1 MRKQH
6 FTLLVIALGM
16 SFSLGQKIKFD
27 SNKNQD
33 QFISEIMSQMTL
45 EEKLGQL
52 NFPTSND
59 FITGSAQST
68 DVGKKIE
75 NSLVGG
81 LFNIKGVDKIKE
93 MQRIAIE
100 KSRLGIPLLFGMDII
115 HGYETVFPIPL
126 ALSATF
132 DINAIEKSARI
143 SAQEGTADGIQ
154 WTFSPMVDISRDPR
168 WGRIAESAG
177 EDPYLASRSGE
188 AMIKGYQGSDLSLK
202 NTMMATVKH
211 FALYGASE
219 AGRDYNHVDMSRW
232 SMYNTYFPPYKAAVD
247 AGVGSVM
254 TSFNVVDGVPASGN
268 KWLMTEVLRNQWG
281 FKGLVVTDYTAINE
295 MINHGIGDLQTVSAM
310 SLNAGSDM
318 DMVGEGFLTTTKK
331 SLDEGKV
338 KIETID
344 QAVKRVLEAKYKLGL
359 FEDPYRYIDSKRAKT
374 EIFTKENRTEAR
386 KIAAGSMVLLKND
399 KHVLPLK
406 KDTKIA
412 LVGPMADA
420 SNNMPGTWAI
430 VARYND
436 AISLKKALSNKHITY
451 AQGANLVEN
460 KLDFDNATIFGKK
473 PNWDD
478 RNIDVLIKEAVEA
491 AKKSDVIVAAVGESS
506 EMSGESSSKTN
517 LDISSTQKRLLQAMY
532 DTGKPVVVILF
543 TGRAMTIVEENEK
556 ATAILNT
563 WFAGTEAGDAIADIL
578 FGDVNPSGKLPVT
591 FPRSVGQIPIY
602 YAHYNTG
609 RPISKDA
616 NDNCKF
622 EKYRSNYLDQ
632 CNTPLYPFGFGLSY
646 TTFTISDIRLNKV
659 SISQNESLTA
669 TVQLKNT
676 GNFDGAE
683 IVQLYIKD
691 IFGSTV
697 RPVRELK
704 GFQKIFLKKG
714 ESKRISF
721 TIKPED
727 LKFYNSEL
735 KFVSEPGDFEVYV
748 GNSSN
753 ANLSAKFTLN

>member
-1 MRKQH
+1 MRKN
-6 FTLLVIALGM
+6 FILLVTALGM
-16 SFSLGQKIKFD
+16 SFSFGQKIKFD
-27 SNKNQD
+27 SKKTQD
-33 QFISEIMSQMTL
+33 QFISDIMSQMTL

-75 NSLVGG
+75 SSLVGG

-188 AMIKGYQGSDLSLK
+188 AMIKGYQGNDLSLK

-232 SMYNTYFPPYKAAVD
+232 AMYNTYFPPYKAAVD

-295 MINHGIGDLQTVSAM
+295 MINHGIGDLKTVSAM

-344 QAVKRVLEAKYKLGL
+344 QAVKRILEVKYKLGL
-359 FEDPYRYIDSKRAKT
+359 FEDPYRYTDPKRAKT
-374 EIFTKENRTEAR
+374 EIFTKENRSEAR

-399 KHVLPLK
+399 KQVLPLK
-406 KDTKIA
+406 KDAKIA

-420 SNNMPGTWAI
+420 SDNMPGTWAI
-430 VARYND
+430 AARYND
-436 AISLKKALSNKHITY
+436 AISLKKALSNKNITY

-460 KLDFDNATIFGKK
+460 KVDFDNATIFGKK
-473 PNWDD
+473 PKWDE
-478 RNIDVLIKEAVEA
+478 RNADILIKEAVEA

-517 LDISSTQKRLLQAMY
+517 LDISSTQKKLLQALY
-532 DTGKPVVVILF
+532 DTGKPVVVVLF
-543 TGRAMTIVEENEK
+543 TGRAMTIGEENEK

-563 WFAGTEAGDAIADIL
+563 WFGGTEAGDAIADVL
-578 FGDVNPSGKLPVT
+578 FGEVNPSGKLPVT

-632 CNTPLYPFGFGLSY
+632 CNTPLYPFGYGLSY
-646 TTFTISDIRLNKV
+646 TTFTISDLKLNKV
-659 SISQNESLTA
+659 SINQNESLTA
-669 TVQLKNT
+669 TVQLKNN
-676 GNFDGAE
+676 GNYDGAE
-683 IVQLYIKD
+683 VVQLYIKD
-691 IFGSTV
+691 VFGSTV
-697 RPVRELK
+697 RLVRELK

-714 ESKRISF
+714 ESKQVTF
-721 TIKPED
+721 TIKPDD

-753 ANLSAKFTLN
+753 ADLTSKFTLN

>member
-1 MRKQH
+1 MRKK
-6 FTLLVIALGM
+6 FVLLATALGM
-16 SFSLGQKIKFD
+16 SFSFGQKIKFD
-27 SNKNQD
+27 SKKTQN

-59 FITGSAQST
+59 FVTGSAQST

-75 NSLVGG
+75 TSLVGG

-188 AMIKGYQGSDLSLK
+188 AMIKGYQGKNLSLK

-232 SMYNTYFPPYKAAVD
+232 TMYNTYFPPYKAAVD

-295 MINHGIGDLQTVSAM
+295 MINHGIGNLQTVSAM

-338 KIETID
+338 KIEAID

-359 FEDPYRYIDSKRAKT
+359 FEDPFRYTDSKRAKT
-374 EIFTKENRTEAR
+374 EIFTKENRAEAR
-386 KIAAGSMVLLKND
+386 NIAAGAMVLLKND
-399 KHVLPLK
+399 RQVLPLK

-420 SNNMPGTWAI
+420 TDNMPGTWAI
-430 VARYND
+430 AARYND
-436 AISLKKALSNKHITY
+436 AISLKKALSSKNIAY
-451 AQGANLVEN
+451 AHGANLVEN
-460 KLDFDNATIFGKK
+460 KVDFDNATIFGKK
-473 PNWDD
+473 PKWDE
-478 RNIDVLIKEAVEA
+478 RNADVLIKEAIETV
-491 AKKSDVIVAAVGESS
+491 KNSDVIVAAVGESS

-517 LDISSTQKRLLQAMY
+517 LDISTTQKKLLQALY
-532 DTGKPVVVILF
+532 DTGKPVVVVLF
-543 TGRAMTIVEENEK
+543 TGRAMTIGEENEK

-563 WFAGTEAGDAIADIL
+563 WFGGTEAGDAIADVL
-578 FGDVNPSGKLPVT
+578 YGNVNPSGKLPVT

-632 CNTPLYPFGFGLSY
+632 CNTPLYPFGYGLSY
-646 TTFTISDIRLNKV
+646 TTFSISDLKLNKTSV
-659 SISQNESLTA
+659 KQNESITA
-669 TVQLKNT
+669 TVNLKNT
-676 GNFDGAE
+676 GNYDGAE
-683 IVQLYIKD
+683 VVQLYIKD
-691 IFGSTV
+691 VFGSTV

-714 ESKRISF
+714 ESKQVIF
-721 TIKPED
+721 TIEPED
-727 LKFYNSEL
+727 LKFYNADL

-753 ANLSAKFTLN
+753 ADLTAKFTLN

>member
-1 MRKQH
+1 MRKN
-6 FTLLVIALGM
+6 FILLVTALGM
-16 SFSLGQKIKFD
+16 SFSFGQKIKFD
-27 SNKNQD
+27 SKKTQD
-33 QFISEIMSQMTL
+33 QFISDIMSQMTL

-75 NSLVGG
+75 SSLVGG

-188 AMIKGYQGSDLSLK
+188 AMIKGYQGNDLSLK

-232 SMYNTYFPPYKAAVD
+232 AMYNTYFPPYKAAVD

-295 MINHGIGDLQTVSAM
+295 MINHGIGDLKTVSAM

-344 QAVKRVLEAKYKLGL
+344 QAVKRILEVKYKLGL
-359 FEDPYRYIDSKRAKT
+359 FEDPYRYTDPKRAKT
-374 EIFTKENRTEAR
+374 EIFTKENRSEAR

-399 KHVLPLK
+399 KQVLPLK
-406 KDTKIA
+406 KDAKIA

-420 SNNMPGTWAI
+420 SDNMPGTWAI
-430 VARYND
+430 AARYND
-436 AISLKKALSNKHITY
+436 AISLKKALSNKNITY

-460 KLDFDNATIFGKK
+460 KVDFDNATIFGKK
-473 PNWDD
+473 PKWDE
-478 RNIDVLIKEAVEA
+478 RNADILIKEAVEA

-517 LDISSTQKRLLQAMY
+517 LDISSTQKKLLQALY
-532 DTGKPVVVILF
+532 DTGKPVVVVLF
-543 TGRAMTIVEENEK
+543 TGRAMTIGEENEK

-563 WFAGTEAGDAIADIL
+563 WFGGTEAGDAIADVL
-578 FGDVNPSGKLPVT
+578 FGEVNPSGKLPVT

-632 CNTPLYPFGFGLSY
+632 CNTPLYPFGYGLSY
-646 TTFTISDIRLNKV
+646 TTFTISDLKLNKV
-659 SISQNESLTA
+659 SINQNESLTA
-669 TVQLKNT
+669 TVQLKNN
-676 GNFDGAE
+676 GNYDGAE
-683 IVQLYIKD
+683 VVQLYIKD
-691 IFGSTV
+691 VFGSTV

-714 ESKRISF
+714 ESKQVTF
-721 TIKPED
+721 TIKPDD

-753 ANLSAKFTLN
+753 ADLTSKFTLN

>member
-1 MRKQH
+1 
-6 FTLLVIALGM
+6 M
-16 SFSLGQKIKFD
+16 SFSFGQKIKFD
-27 SNKNQD
+27 SKKTQD

-75 NSLVGG
+75 SSLVGG

-115 HGYETVFPIPL
+115 HGYETVFPIPI

-132 DINAIEKSARI
+132 DMNAIEKSARI

-188 AMIKGYQGSDLSLK
+188 AMIKGYQENDLSLK

-232 SMYNTYFPPYKAAVD
+232 AMYNTYFPPYKAAVD

-338 KIETID
+338 KIGTID

-359 FEDPYRYIDSKRAKT
+359 FEDPYRYTDPKRAKT
-374 EIFTKENRTEAR
+374 EIFTKENRSEAR
-386 KIAAGSMVLLKND
+386 KVAAGSMVLLKND
-399 KHVLPLK
+399 KQVLPLK

-420 SNNMPGTWAI
+420 SDNMPGTWAI
-430 VARYND
+430 AARYND
-436 AISLKKALSNKHITY
+436 AISLKKALSNKNIIY

-460 KLDFDNATIFGKK
+460 KVDFDNATIFGKK
-473 PNWDD
+473 PKWDE
-478 RNIDVLIKEAVEA
+478 RNADVLIKEAVEA

-517 LDISSTQKRLLQAMY
+517 LDISSTQKKLLQALY
-532 DTGKPVVVILF
+532 DTGKPVVVVLF
-543 TGRAMTIVEENEK
+543 TGRAMTIGEENEK

-563 WFAGTEAGDAIADIL
+563 WFGGTEAGDAIADVL
-578 FGDVNPSGKLPVT
+578 FGDVNPSGKLPIT

-632 CNTPLYPFGFGLSY
+632 CNTPLYPFGYGLSY
-646 TTFTISDIRLNKV
+646 TTFTISDLKLNKV
-659 SISQNESLTA
+659 SINQNESLTA
-669 TVQLKNT
+669 TVQLKNN
-676 GNFDGAE
+676 GDYDGAE
-683 IVQLYIKD
+683 VVQLYIKD
-691 IFGSTV
+691 VFGSTV

-714 ESKRISF
+714 ESKQVTF
-721 TIKPED
+721 TIKPDD

-753 ANLSAKFTLN
+753 ADLTSKFTLN

>member
-1 MRKQH
+1 
-6 FTLLVIALGM
+6 M
-16 SFSLGQKIKFD
+16 SFSFGQKIKFD
-27 SNKNQD
+27 SKKTQD

-75 NSLVGG
+75 SSLVGG

-132 DINAIEKSARI
+132 DMNAIEKSARI
-143 SAQEGTADGIQ
+143 SAKEGTADGIQ
-154 WTFSPMVDISRDPR
+154 WTFSPMVDVSRDPR

-188 AMIKGYQGSDLSLK
+188 AMIKGYQGNDLSLK

-232 SMYNTYFPPYKAAVD
+232 AMYNTYFPPYKAAVD

-254 TSFNVVDGVPASGN
+254 TSFNVVDGIPASGN

-338 KIETID
+338 KIGTID

-359 FEDPYRYIDSKRAKT
+359 FEDPYRYTDPKRAKT
-374 EIFTKENRTEAR
+374 EIFTKENRSEAR
-386 KIAAGSMVLLKND
+386 KVAAGSMVLLKND
-399 KHVLPLK
+399 KQVLPLK

-420 SNNMPGTWAI
+420 SDNMPGTWAI
-430 VARYND
+430 AARYND
-436 AISLKKALSNKHITY
+436 AISLKKALSNKNIIY

-460 KLDFDNATIFGKK
+460 KVDFDNATIFGKK
-473 PNWDD
+473 PKWDE
-478 RNIDVLIKEAVEA
+478 RNADVLIKEAVEA

-517 LDISSTQKRLLQAMY
+517 LDISSTQKKLLQALY
-532 DTGKPVVVILF
+532 DTGKPVVVVLF
-543 TGRAMTIVEENEK
+543 TGRAMTIGEENEK

-563 WFAGTEAGDAIADIL
+563 WFGGTEAGDAIADVL
-578 FGDVNPSGKLPVT
+578 FGDVNPSGKLPIT

-632 CNTPLYPFGFGLSY
+632 CNTPLYPFGYGLSY
-646 TTFTISDIRLNKV
+646 TTFTISDLKLNKV
-659 SISQNESLTA
+659 SINQNESLTA
-669 TVQLKNT
+669 TVQLKNN
-676 GNFDGAE
+676 GDYDGAE
-683 IVQLYIKD
+683 VVQLYIKD
-691 IFGSTV
+691 VFGSTV

-714 ESKRISF
+714 ESKQVTF
-721 TIKPED
+721 TIKPDD

-753 ANLSAKFTLN
+753 ADLTSKFTLN

>member
-1 MRKQH
+1 MRKN
-6 FTLLVIALGM
+6 FILLVTALGM
-16 SFSLGQKIKFD
+16 SFSFGQKIKFD
-27 SNKNQD
+27 SKKTQD

-75 NSLVGG
+75 SSLVGG

-132 DINAIEKSARI
+132 DMNAIEKSARI
-143 SAQEGTADGIQ
+143 SAKEGTADGIQ
-154 WTFSPMVDISRDPR
+154 WTFSPMVDVSRDPR

-188 AMIKGYQGSDLSLK
+188 AMIKGYQGNDLSLK

-232 SMYNTYFPPYKAAVD
+232 AMYNTYFPPYKAAVD

-254 TSFNVVDGVPASGN
+254 TSFNVVDGIPASGN

-338 KIETID
+338 KIGTID

-359 FEDPYRYIDSKRAKT
+359 FEDPYRYTDPKRAKT
-374 EIFTKENRTEAR
+374 EIFTKENRSEAR
-386 KIAAGSMVLLKND
+386 KVAAGSMVLLKND
-399 KHVLPLK
+399 KQVLPLK

-420 SNNMPGTWAI
+420 SDNMPGTWAI
-430 VARYND
+430 AARYND
-436 AISLKKALSNKHITY
+436 AISLKKALSNKNIIY

-460 KLDFDNATIFGKK
+460 KVDFDNATIFGKK
-473 PNWDD
+473 PKWDE
-478 RNIDVLIKEAVEA
+478 RNADVLIKEAVEA

-517 LDISSTQKRLLQAMY
+517 LDISSTQKKLLQALY
-532 DTGKPVVVILF
+532 DTGKPVVVVLF
-543 TGRAMTIVEENEK
+543 TGRAMTIGEENEK

-563 WFAGTEAGDAIADIL
+563 WFGGTEAGDAIADVL
-578 FGDVNPSGKLPVT
+578 FGDVNPSGKLPIT

-622 EKYRSNYLDQ
+622 EKSRSNYLDQ
-632 CNTPLYPFGFGLSY
+632 CNTPLYPFGYGLSY
-646 TTFTISDIRLNKV
+646 TTFTISDLKLNKV
-659 SISQNESLTA
+659 SINQNESLTA
-669 TVQLKNT
+669 TVQLKNN
-676 GNFDGAE
+676 GDYDGAE
-683 IVQLYIKD
+683 VVQLYIKD
-691 IFGSTV
+691 VFGSTV

-714 ESKRISF
+714 ESKQVTF
-721 TIKPED
+721 TIKPDD

-753 ANLSAKFTLN
+753 ADLTSKFTLN

>member
-1 MRKQH
+1 MRKN
-6 FTLLVIALGM
+6 FILLVTALGM
-16 SFSLGQKIKFD
+16 SFSFGQKIKFD
-27 SNKNQD
+27 SKKTQD

-75 NSLVGG
+75 SSLVGG

-115 HGYETVFPIPL
+115 HGYETVFPIPI

-132 DINAIEKSARI
+132 DMNAIEKSARI

-154 WTFSPMVDISRDPR
+154 WTFSPMVDVSRDPR

-188 AMIKGYQGSDLSLK
+188 AMIKGYQGNDLSLK

-232 SMYNTYFPPYKAAVD
+232 AMYNTYFPPYKAAVD

-338 KIETID
+338 KIGTID

-359 FEDPYRYIDSKRAKT
+359 FEDPYRYTDPKRAKT
-374 EIFTKENRTEAR
+374 EIFTKENRSEAR
-386 KIAAGSMVLLKND
+386 KVAAGSMVLLKND
-399 KHVLPLK
+399 KQVLPLK

-420 SNNMPGTWAI
+420 SDNMPGTWAI
-430 VARYND
+430 AARYND
-436 AISLKKALSNKHITY
+436 AISLKKALSNKNIIY

-460 KLDFDNATIFGKK
+460 KVDFDNATIFGKK
-473 PNWDD
+473 PKWDE
-478 RNIDVLIKEAVEA
+478 RNADVLIKEAVEA

-517 LDISSTQKRLLQAMY
+517 LDISSTQKKLLQALY
-532 DTGKPVVVILF
+532 DTGKPVVVVLF
-543 TGRAMTIVEENEK
+543 TGRAMTIGEENEK

-563 WFAGTEAGDAIADIL
+563 WFGGTEAGDAIADVL
-578 FGDVNPSGKLPVT
+578 FGDVNPSGKLPIT

-632 CNTPLYPFGFGLSY
+632 CNTPLYPFGYGLSY
-646 TTFTISDIRLNKV
+646 TTFTISDLKLNKV
-659 SISQNESLTA
+659 SINQNESLTA
-669 TVQLKNT
+669 TVQLKNN
-676 GNFDGAE
+676 GDYDGAE
-683 IVQLYIKD
+683 VVQLYIKD
-691 IFGSTV
+691 VFGSTV

-714 ESKRISF
+714 ESKQVTF
-721 TIKPED
+721 TIKPDD

-753 ANLSAKFTLN
+753 ADLTSKFTLN

>member
-1 MRKQH
+1 MRKN
-6 FTLLVIALGM
+6 FILLVTALGM
-16 SFSLGQKIKFD
+16 SFSFGQKIKFD
-27 SNKNQD
+27 SKKTQD

-75 NSLVGG
+75 SSLVGG

-115 HGYETVFPIPL
+115 HGYETVFPIPI

-132 DINAIEKSARI
+132 DMNAIEKSARI

-188 AMIKGYQGSDLSLK
+188 AMIKGYQENDLSLK

-232 SMYNTYFPPYKAAVD
+232 AMYNTYFPPYKAAVD

-338 KIETID
+338 KIGTID

-359 FEDPYRYIDSKRAKT
+359 FEDPYRYTDPKRAKT
-374 EIFTKENRTEAR
+374 EIFTKENRSEAR
-386 KIAAGSMVLLKND
+386 KVAAGSMVLLKND
-399 KHVLPLK
+399 KQVLPLK

-420 SNNMPGTWAI
+420 SDNMPGTWAI
-430 VARYND
+430 AARYND
-436 AISLKKALSNKHITY
+436 AISLKKALSNKNIIY

-460 KLDFDNATIFGKK
+460 KVDFDNATIFGKK
-473 PNWDD
+473 PKWDE
-478 RNIDVLIKEAVEA
+478 RNADVLIKEAVEA

-517 LDISSTQKRLLQAMY
+517 LDISSTQKKLLQALY
-532 DTGKPVVVILF
+532 DTGKPVVVVLF
-543 TGRAMTIVEENEK
+543 TGRAMTIGEENEK

-563 WFAGTEAGDAIADIL
+563 WFGGTEAGDAIADVL
-578 FGDVNPSGKLPVT
+578 FGDVNPSGKLPIT

-632 CNTPLYPFGFGLSY
+632 CNTPLYPFGYGLSY
-646 TTFTISDIRLNKV
+646 TTFTISDLKLNKV
-659 SISQNESLTA
+659 SINQNESLTA
-669 TVQLKNT
+669 TVQLKNN
-676 GNFDGAE
+676 GDYDGAE
-683 IVQLYIKD
+683 VVQLYIKD
-691 IFGSTV
+691 VFGSTV

-714 ESKRISF
+714 ESKQVTF
-721 TIKPED
+721 TIKPDD

-753 ANLSAKFTLN
+753 ADLTSKFTLN

>member
-1 MRKQH
+1 MRKN
-6 FTLLVIALGM
+6 FILLVTALGM
-16 SFSLGQKIKFD
+16 SFSFGQKIKFD
-27 SNKNQD
+27 SKKTQD
-33 QFISEIMSQMTL
+33 QFISDIMSQMTL

-75 NSLVGG
+75 SSLVGG

-188 AMIKGYQGSDLSLK
+188 AMIKGYQGNDLSLK

-232 SMYNTYFPPYKAAVD
+232 AMYNTYFPPYKAAVD

-295 MINHGIGDLQTVSAM
+295 MINHGIGDLQTVSTM

-338 KIETID
+338 KIETIN
-344 QAVKRVLEAKYKLGL
+344 QAVKRILEAKYKLGL
-359 FEDPYRYIDSKRAKT
+359 FEDPYRYTDPKRAKT
-374 EIFTKENRTEAR
+374 EIFTKENRSEAR
-386 KIAAGSMVLLKND
+386 KVAAGSMVLLKND
-399 KHVLPLK
+399 KQVLPLK
-406 KDTKIA
+406 KDAKIA

-420 SNNMPGTWAI
+420 SDNMPGTWAI
-430 VARYND
+430 AARYND
-436 AISLKKALSNKHITY
+436 AISLKKALSNKNITY

-460 KLDFDNATIFGKK
+460 KVDFDNATIFGKK
-473 PNWDD
+473 PKWDE
-478 RNIDVLIKEAVEA
+478 RNADVLIKEAVEA

-517 LDISSTQKRLLQAMY
+517 LDISSTQKKLLQALY
-532 DTGKPVVVILF
+532 DTGKPVVVVLF
-543 TGRAMTIVEENEK
+543 TGRAMTIGEENDK

-563 WFAGTEAGDAIADIL
+563 WFGGTEAGDAIADVL
-578 FGDVNPSGKLPVT
+578 FGDVNPSGKLPIT

-609 RPISKDA
+609 RPISKEA

-622 EKYRSNYLDQ
+622 EKYRSNYLDN

-646 TTFTISDIRLNKV
+646 TTFIISDLQLSKSFINQK
-659 SISQNESLTA
+659 ESLTA
-669 TVQLKNT
+669 TVQLKNN
-676 GNFDGAE
+676 GNYDGAE
-683 IVQLYIKD
+683 VVQLYIKD
-691 IFGSTV
+691 VFGSTV

-714 ESKRISF
+714 ESKQVTF
-721 TIKPED
+721 TIKPDD

-753 ANLSAKFTLN
+753 ADLTSKFTLN

>member
-1 MRKQH
+1 MRKN
-6 FTLLVIALGM
+6 FILLVTALGM
-16 SFSLGQKIKFD
+16 SFSFGQKIKFD
-27 SNKNQD
+27 SKKTQD

-75 NSLVGG
+75 SSLVGG

-132 DINAIEKSARI
+132 DMNAIEKSARI
-143 SAQEGTADGIQ
+143 SAKEGTADGIQ

-188 AMIKGYQGSDLSLK
+188 AMIKGYQGNDLSLK

-232 SMYNTYFPPYKAAVD
+232 AMYNTYFPPYKAAVD

-254 TSFNVVDGVPASGN
+254 TSFNVVDGIPASGN

-338 KIETID
+338 KIGTID

-359 FEDPYRYIDSKRAKT
+359 FEDPYRYTDPKRAKT
-374 EIFTKENRTEAR
+374 EIFTKENRSEAR
-386 KIAAGSMVLLKND
+386 KVAAGSMVLLKND
-399 KHVLPLK
+399 KQVLPLK

-420 SNNMPGTWAI
+420 SDNMPGTWAI
-430 VARYND
+430 AARYND
-436 AISLKKALSNKHITY
+436 AISLKKALSNKNIIY

-460 KLDFDNATIFGKK
+460 KVDFDNATIFGKK
-473 PNWDD
+473 PKWDE
-478 RNIDVLIKEAVEA
+478 RNADVLIKEAVEA

-517 LDISSTQKRLLQAMY
+517 LDISSTQKKLLQALY
-532 DTGKPVVVILF
+532 DTGKPVVVVLF
-543 TGRAMTIVEENEK
+543 TGRAMTIGEENEK

-563 WFAGTEAGDAIADIL
+563 WFGGTEAGDAIADVL
-578 FGDVNPSGKLPVT
+578 FGDVNPSGKLPIT

-632 CNTPLYPFGFGLSY
+632 CNTPLYPFGYGLSY
-646 TTFTISDIRLNKV
+646 TTFTISDLKLNKV
-659 SISQNESLTA
+659 SINQNESLTA
-669 TVQLKNT
+669 TVQLKNN
-676 GNFDGAE
+676 GDYDGAE
-683 IVQLYIKD
+683 VVQLYIKD
-691 IFGSTV
+691 VFGSTV

-714 ESKRISF
+714 ESKQVTF
-721 TIKPED
+721 TIKPDD

-753 ANLSAKFTLN
+753 ADLTSKFTLN

>member
-1 MRKQH
+1 MRKN
-6 FTLLVIALGM
+6 FILLVTALGM
-16 SFSLGQKIKFD
+16 SFSFGQKIKFD
-27 SNKNQD
+27 SKKTQD

-75 NSLVGG
+75 SSLVGG

-132 DINAIEKSARI
+132 DMNAIEKSARI
-143 SAQEGTADGIQ
+143 SAKEGTADGIQ
-154 WTFSPMVDISRDPR
+154 WTFSPMVDVSRDPR

-188 AMIKGYQGSDLSLK
+188 AMIKGYQENDLSLK

-232 SMYNTYFPPYKAAVD
+232 AMYNTYFPPYKAAVD

-338 KIETID
+338 KIGTID

-359 FEDPYRYIDSKRAKT
+359 FEDPYRYTDPKRAKT
-374 EIFTKENRTEAR
+374 EIFTKENRSEAR
-386 KIAAGSMVLLKND
+386 KVAAGSMVLLKND
-399 KHVLPLK
+399 KQVLPLK

-420 SNNMPGTWAI
+420 SDNMPGTWAI
-430 VARYND
+430 AARYND
-436 AISLKKALSNKHITY
+436 AISLKKALSNKNIIY

-460 KLDFDNATIFGKK
+460 KVDFDNATIFGKK
-473 PNWDD
+473 PKWDE
-478 RNIDVLIKEAVEA
+478 RNADVLIKEAVEA

-517 LDISSTQKRLLQAMY
+517 LDISSTQKKLLQALY
-532 DTGKPVVVILF
+532 DTGKPVVVVLF
-543 TGRAMTIVEENEK
+543 TGRAMTIGEENEK

-563 WFAGTEAGDAIADIL
+563 WFGGTEAGDAIADVL
-578 FGDVNPSGKLPVT
+578 FGDVNPSGKLPIT

-632 CNTPLYPFGFGLSY
+632 CNTPLYPFGYGLSY
-646 TTFTISDIRLNKV
+646 TTFTISDLKLNKV
-659 SISQNESLTA
+659 SINQNESLTA
-669 TVQLKNT
+669 TVQLKNN
-676 GNFDGAE
+676 GDYDGAE
-683 IVQLYIKD
+683 VVQLYIKD
-691 IFGSTV
+691 VFGSTV

-714 ESKRISF
+714 ESKQVTF
-721 TIKPED
+721 TIKPDD

-753 ANLSAKFTLN
+753 ADLTSKFTLN

>member
-1 MRKQH
+1 MRKN
-6 FTLLVIALGM
+6 FILLVTALGM
-16 SFSLGQKIKFD
+16 SFSFGQKIKFD
-27 SNKNQD
+27 SKKTQD

-75 NSLVGG
+75 SSLVGG

-188 AMIKGYQGSDLSLK
+188 AMIKGYQGNDLSLK

-232 SMYNTYFPPYKAAVD
+232 AMYNTYFPPYKAAVD

-338 KIETID
+338 KIGTID

-359 FEDPYRYIDSKRAKT
+359 FEDPYRYTDPKRAKT
-374 EIFTKENRTEAR
+374 EIFTKENRSEAR
-386 KIAAGSMVLLKND
+386 KVAAGSMVLLKND
-399 KHVLPLK
+399 KQVLPLK

-420 SNNMPGTWAI
+420 SDNMPGTWAI
-430 VARYND
+430 AARYND
-436 AISLKKALSNKHITY
+436 AISLKKALSNKNIIY

-460 KLDFDNATIFGKK
+460 KVDFDNATIFGKK
-473 PNWDD
+473 PKWDE
-478 RNIDVLIKEAVEA
+478 RNADVLIKEAVEA
-491 AKKSDVIVAAVGESS
+491 AKKSDVIIAAVGESS

-517 LDISSTQKRLLQAMY
+517 LDISSTQKKLLQALY
-532 DTGKPVVVILF
+532 DTGKPVVVVLF
-543 TGRAMTIVEENEK
+543 TGRAMTIGEENEK

-563 WFAGTEAGDAIADIL
+563 WFGGTEAGDAIADVL
-578 FGDVNPSGKLPVT
+578 FGDVNPSGKLPIT

-632 CNTPLYPFGFGLSY
+632 CNTPLYPFGYGLSY
-646 TTFTISDIRLNKV
+646 TTFTISDLKLNKV
-659 SISQNESLTA
+659 SINQNESLTA

-676 GNFDGAE
+676 GNYDGAE
-683 IVQLYIKD
+683 VVQLYIKD
-691 IFGSTV
+691 VFGSTV

-714 ESKRISF
+714 ESKQVTF
-721 TIKPED
+721 TIKPDD

-753 ANLSAKFTLN
+753 ADLTSKFTLN

>member
-1 MRKQH
+1 MRKN
-6 FTLLVIALGM
+6 FILLVTALGM
-16 SFSLGQKIKFD
+16 SFSFGQKIKFD
-27 SNKNQD
+27 SKKTQD

-75 NSLVGG
+75 SSLVGG

-188 AMIKGYQGSDLSLK
+188 AMIKGYQGNDLSLK

-232 SMYNTYFPPYKAAVD
+232 AMYNTYFPPYKAAVD

-338 KIETID
+338 KIGTID

-359 FEDPYRYIDSKRAKT
+359 FEDPYRYTDPKRAKT

-386 KIAAGSMVLLKND
+386 KVAAGSMVLLKND
-399 KHVLPLK
+399 KQVLPLK

-420 SNNMPGTWAI
+420 SDNMPGTWAI
-430 VARYND
+430 AARYND
-436 AISLKKALSNKHITY
+436 AISLKKALSNKNIIY

-460 KLDFDNATIFGKK
+460 KVDFDNATIFGKK
-473 PNWDD
+473 PKWDE
-478 RNIDVLIKEAVEA
+478 RNADVLIKEAVEA

-517 LDISSTQKRLLQAMY
+517 LDISSTQKKLLQALY
-532 DTGKPVVVILF
+532 DTGKPVVVVLF
-543 TGRAMTIVEENEK
+543 TGRAMTIGEENEK

-563 WFAGTEAGDAIADIL
+563 WFGGTVAGDAIADVL
-578 FGDVNPSGKLPVT
+578 FGDVNPSVKLPIT

-632 CNTPLYPFGFGLSY
+632 CNTPLYPFGYGLSY
-646 TTFTISDIRLNKV
+646 TTFTISDLKLNKV
-659 SISQNESLTA
+659 SINQNESLTA
-669 TVQLKNT
+669 TVQLKNN
-676 GNFDGAE
+676 GDYDGAE
-683 IVQLYIKD
+683 VVQLYIKD
-691 IFGSTV
+691 VFGSTV

-714 ESKRISF
+714 ESKQVTF
-721 TIKPED
+721 TIKPDD

-753 ANLSAKFTLN
+753 ADLTSKFTLN

>member
-1 MRKQH
+1 MRKN
-6 FTLLVIALGM
+6 FILLVTALGM
-16 SFSLGQKIKFD
+16 SFSFGQKIKFD
-27 SNKNQD
+27 SKKTQD

-75 NSLVGG
+75 SSLVGG

-132 DINAIEKSARI
+132 DMNAIEKSARI
-143 SAQEGTADGIQ
+143 SAKEGTADGIQ
-154 WTFSPMVDISRDPR
+154 WTFSPMVDVSRDPR

-188 AMIKGYQGSDLSLK
+188 AMIKGYQGNDLSLK

-232 SMYNTYFPPYKAAVD
+232 AMYNTYFPPYKAAVD

-254 TSFNVVDGVPASGN
+254 TSFNVVDGIPASGN

-338 KIETID
+338 KIGTID

-359 FEDPYRYIDSKRAKT
+359 FEDPYRYTDPKRAKT
-374 EIFTKENRTEAR
+374 EIFTKENRSEAR
-386 KIAAGSMVLLKND
+386 KVAAGSMVLLKND
-399 KHVLPLK
+399 KQVLPLK

-420 SNNMPGTWAI
+420 SDNMPGTWAI
-430 VARYND
+430 AARYND
-436 AISLKKALSNKHITY
+436 AISLKKALSNKNIIY

-460 KLDFDNATIFGKK
+460 KVDFDNATIFGKK
-473 PNWDD
+473 PKWDE
-478 RNIDVLIKEAVEA
+478 RNADVLIKEAVEA
-491 AKKSDVIVAAVGESS
+491 AKKSDAIVAAVGESS

-517 LDISSTQKRLLQAMY
+517 LDISSTQKKLLQALY
-532 DTGKPVVVILF
+532 DTGKPVVVVLF
-543 TGRAMTIVEENEK
+543 TGRAMTIGEENEK

-563 WFAGTEAGDAIADIL
+563 WFGGTEAGDAIADVL
-578 FGDVNPSGKLPVT
+578 FGDVNPSGKLPIT

-632 CNTPLYPFGFGLSY
+632 CNTPLYPFGYGLSY
-646 TTFTISDIRLNKV
+646 TTFTISDLKLNKV
-659 SISQNESLTA
+659 SINQNESLTA
-669 TVQLKNT
+669 TVQLKNN
-676 GNFDGAE
+676 GDYDGAE
-683 IVQLYIKD
+683 VVQLYIKD
-691 IFGSTV
+691 VFGSTV

-714 ESKRISF
+714 ESKQVTF
-721 TIKPED
+721 TIKPDD

-753 ANLSAKFTLN
+753 ADLTSKFTLN

>member
-1 MRKQH
+1 MRKN
-6 FTLLVIALGM
+6 FILLVTALGM
-16 SFSLGQKIKFD
+16 SFSFGQKIKFD
-27 SNKNQD
+27 SKKTQD

-75 NSLVGG
+75 SSLVGG

-132 DINAIEKSARI
+132 DMNAIEKSARI
-143 SAQEGTADGIQ
+143 SAKEGTADGIQ
-154 WTFSPMVDISRDPR
+154 WTFSPMVDVSRDPR

-188 AMIKGYQGSDLSLK
+188 AMIKGYQGNDLSLK

-232 SMYNTYFPPYKAAVD
+232 AMYNTYFPPYKAAVD

-338 KIETID
+338 KIGTID

-359 FEDPYRYIDSKRAKT
+359 FEDPYRYTDPKRAKT
-374 EIFTKENRTEAR
+374 EIFTKENRSEAR
-386 KIAAGSMVLLKND
+386 KVAAGSMVLLKND
-399 KHVLPLK
+399 KQVLPLK

-420 SNNMPGTWAI
+420 SDNMPGTWAI
-430 VARYND
+430 AARYND
-436 AISLKKALSNKHITY
+436 AISLKKALSNKNIIY

-460 KLDFDNATIFGKK
+460 KVDFDNATIFGKK
-473 PNWDD
+473 PKWDE
-478 RNIDVLIKEAVEA
+478 RNADVLIKEAVEA

-517 LDISSTQKRLLQAMY
+517 LDISSTQKKLLQALY
-532 DTGKPVVVILF
+532 DTGKPVVVVLF
-543 TGRAMTIVEENEK
+543 TGRAMTIGEENEK

-563 WFAGTEAGDAIADIL
+563 WFGGTEAGDAIADVL
-578 FGDVNPSGKLPVT
+578 FGDVNPSGKLPIT

-632 CNTPLYPFGFGLSY
+632 CNTPLYPFGYGLSY
-646 TTFTISDIRLNKV
+646 TTFTISDLKLNKV
-659 SISQNESLTA
+659 SINQNESLTA
-669 TVQLKNT
+669 TVQLKNN
-676 GNFDGAE
+676 GDYDGAE
-683 IVQLYIKD
+683 VVQLYIKD
-691 IFGSTV
+691 VFGSTV

-714 ESKRISF
+714 ESKQVTF
-721 TIKPED
+721 TIKPDD

-753 ANLSAKFTLN
+753 ADLTSKFTLN

>member
-1 MRKQH
+1 MRKN
-6 FTLLVIALGM
+6 FILLVTALGM
-16 SFSLGQKIKFD
+16 SFSFGQKIKFD
-27 SNKNQD
+27 SKKTQD

-75 NSLVGG
+75 SSLVGG

-115 HGYETVFPIPL
+115 HGYETVFPIPI

-132 DINAIEKSARI
+132 DMNAIEKSARI

-154 WTFSPMVDISRDPR
+154 WTFSPMVDVSRDPR

-188 AMIKGYQGSDLSLK
+188 AMIKGYQGNDLSLK

-232 SMYNTYFPPYKAAVD
+232 AMYNTYFPPYKAAVD

-254 TSFNVVDGVPASGN
+254 TSFNVVDGIPASGN

-338 KIETID
+338 KIGTID

-359 FEDPYRYIDSKRAKT
+359 FEDPYRYTDPKRAKT
-374 EIFTKENRTEAR
+374 EIFTKENRSEAR
-386 KIAAGSMVLLKND
+386 KVAAGSMVLLKND
-399 KHVLPLK
+399 KQVLPLK

-420 SNNMPGTWAI
+420 SDNMPGTWAI
-430 VARYND
+430 AARYND
-436 AISLKKALSNKHITY
+436 AISLKKALSNKNIIY

-460 KLDFDNATIFGKK
+460 KVDFDNATIFGKK
-473 PNWDD
+473 PKWDE
-478 RNIDVLIKEAVEA
+478 RNADVLIKEAVEA

-517 LDISSTQKRLLQAMY
+517 LDISSTQKKLLQALY
-532 DTGKPVVVILF
+532 DTGKPVVVVLF
-543 TGRAMTIVEENEK
+543 TGRAMTIGEENEK

-563 WFAGTEAGDAIADIL
+563 WFGGTEAGDAIADVL
-578 FGDVNPSGKLPVT
+578 FGDVNPSGKLPIT

-632 CNTPLYPFGFGLSY
+632 CNTPLYPFGYGLSY
-646 TTFTISDIRLNKV
+646 TTFTISDLKLNKV
-659 SISQNESLTA
+659 SINQNESLTA
-669 TVQLKNT
+669 TVQLKNN
-676 GNFDGAE
+676 GDYDGAE
-683 IVQLYIKD
+683 VVQLYIKD
-691 IFGSTV
+691 VFGSTV

-714 ESKRISF
+714 ESKQVTF
-721 TIKPED
+721 TIKPDD

-753 ANLSAKFTLN
+753 ADLTSKFTLN

>member
-1 MRKQH
+1 MRKN
-6 FTLLVIALGM
+6 FILLVTALGM
-16 SFSLGQKIKFD
+16 SFSFGQKIKFD
-27 SNKNQD
+27 SKKTQD

-75 NSLVGG
+75 SSLVGG

-132 DINAIEKSARI
+132 DMNAIEKSARI
-143 SAQEGTADGIQ
+143 SAKEGTADGIQ
-154 WTFSPMVDISRDPR
+154 WTFSPMVDVSRDPR

-188 AMIKGYQGSDLSLK
+188 AMIKGYQGNDLSLK

-232 SMYNTYFPPYKAAVD
+232 AMYNTYFPPYKAAVD

-254 TSFNVVDGVPASGN
+254 TSFNVVDGIPASGN

-338 KIETID
+338 KIGTID

-359 FEDPYRYIDSKRAKT
+359 FEDPYRYTDPKRAKT
-374 EIFTKENRTEAR
+374 EIFTKENRSEAR
-386 KIAAGSMVLLKND
+386 KVAAGSMVLLKND
-399 KHVLPLK
+399 KQVLPLK

-420 SNNMPGTWAI
+420 SDNMPGTWAI
-430 VARYND
+430 AARYND
-436 AISLKKALSNKHITY
+436 AISLKKALSNKNITY

-460 KLDFDNATIFGKK
+460 KVDFDNATIFGKK
-473 PNWDD
+473 PKWDE
-478 RNIDVLIKEAVEA
+478 RNADVLIKEAVEA

-517 LDISSTQKRLLQAMY
+517 LDISSTQKKLLQALY
-532 DTGKPVVVILF
+532 DTGKPVVVVLF
-543 TGRAMTIVEENEK
+543 TGRAMTIGEENEK

-563 WFAGTEAGDAIADIL
+563 WFGGTEAGDAIADVL
-578 FGDVNPSGKLPVT
+578 FGDVNPSGKLPIT

-632 CNTPLYPFGFGLSY
+632 CNTPLYPFGYGLSY
-646 TTFTISDIRLNKV
+646 TTFTISDLKLNKV
-659 SISQNESLTA
+659 SINQNESLTA
-669 TVQLKNT
+669 TVQLKNN
-676 GNFDGAE
+676 GDYDGAE
-683 IVQLYIKD
+683 VVQLYIKD
-691 IFGSTV
+691 VFGSTV

-714 ESKRISF
+714 ESKQVTF
-721 TIKPED
+721 TIKPDD

-753 ANLSAKFTLN
+753 ADLTSKFTLN

>member
-1 MRKQH
+1 MRKN
-6 FTLLVIALGM
+6 FILLVTALGM
-16 SFSLGQKIKFD
+16 SFSFGQKIKFD
-27 SNKNQD
+27 SKKTQD

-75 NSLVGG
+75 SSLVGG

-132 DINAIEKSARI
+132 DMNAIEKSARI
-143 SAQEGTADGIQ
+143 SAKEGTADGIQ

-188 AMIKGYQGSDLSLK
+188 AMIKGYQGNDLSLK

-232 SMYNTYFPPYKAAVD
+232 AMYNTYFPPYKAAVD

-254 TSFNVVDGVPASGN
+254 TSFNVVDGIPASGN

-338 KIETID
+338 KIGTID

-359 FEDPYRYIDSKRAKT
+359 FEDPYRYTDPKRAKT

-386 KIAAGSMVLLKND
+386 KVAAGSMVLLKND
-399 KHVLPLK
+399 KQVLPLK

-420 SNNMPGTWAI
+420 SDNMPGTWAI
-430 VARYND
+430 AARYND
-436 AISLKKALSNKHITY
+436 AISLKKALSNKNIIY

-460 KLDFDNATIFGKK
+460 KVDFDNATIFGKK
-473 PNWDD
+473 PKWDE
-478 RNIDVLIKEAVEA
+478 RNADVLIKEAVEA

-517 LDISSTQKRLLQAMY
+517 LDISSTQKKLLQALY
-532 DTGKPVVVILF
+532 DTGKPVVVVLF
-543 TGRAMTIVEENEK
+543 TGRAMTIGEENEK

-563 WFAGTEAGDAIADIL
+563 WFGGTEAGDAIADVL
-578 FGDVNPSGKLPVT
+578 FGDVNPSGKLPIT

-632 CNTPLYPFGFGLSY
+632 CNTPLYPFGYGLSY
-646 TTFTISDIRLNKV
+646 TTFTISDLKLNKV
-659 SISQNESLTA
+659 SINQNESLTA
-669 TVQLKNT
+669 TVQLKNN
-676 GNFDGAE
+676 GDYDGAE
-683 IVQLYIKD
+683 VVQLYIKD
-691 IFGSTV
+691 VFGSTV

-714 ESKRISF
+714 ESKQVTF
-721 TIKPED
+721 TIKPDD

-753 ANLSAKFTLN
+753 ADLTSKFTLN

>member
-1 MRKQH
+1 MRKN
-6 FTLLVIALGM
+6 FILLVTALGM
-16 SFSLGQKIKFD
+16 SFSFGQKIKFD
-27 SNKNQD
+27 SKKTQD

-75 NSLVGG
+75 SSLVGG

-188 AMIKGYQGSDLSLK
+188 AMIKGYQGNDLSLK

-232 SMYNTYFPPYKAAVD
+232 AMYNTYFPPYKAAVD

-338 KIETID
+338 KIGTID

-359 FEDPYRYIDSKRAKT
+359 FEDPYRYTDPKRAKT

-386 KIAAGSMVLLKND
+386 KVAAGSMVLLKND
-399 KHVLPLK
+399 KQVLPLK

-420 SNNMPGTWAI
+420 SDNMPGTWAI
-430 VARYND
+430 AARYND
-436 AISLKKALSNKHITY
+436 AISLKKALSNKNIIY

-460 KLDFDNATIFGKK
+460 KVDFDNATIFGKK
-473 PNWDD
+473 PKWDE
-478 RNIDVLIKEAVEA
+478 RNADVLIKEAVEA

-517 LDISSTQKRLLQAMY
+517 LDISSTQKKLLQALY
-532 DTGKPVVVILF
+532 DTGKPVVVVLF
-543 TGRAMTIVEENEK
+543 TGRAMTIGEENEK

-563 WFAGTEAGDAIADIL
+563 WFGGTEAGDAIADVL
-578 FGDVNPSGKLPVT
+578 FGDVNPSGKLPIT

-632 CNTPLYPFGFGLSY
+632 CNTPLYPFGYGLSY
-646 TTFTISDIRLNKV
+646 TTFTISDLKLNKV
-659 SISQNESLTA
+659 SINQNESLTA
-669 TVQLKNT
+669 TVQLKNN
-676 GNFDGAE
+676 GDYDGAE
-683 IVQLYIKD
+683 VVQLYIKD
-691 IFGSTV
+691 VFGSTV

-714 ESKRISF
+714 ESKQVTF
-721 TIKPED
+721 TIKPDD

-753 ANLSAKFTLN
+753 ADLTSKFTLN

>member
-1 MRKQH
+1 MRKN
-6 FTLLVIALGM
+6 FILLVTALGM
-16 SFSLGQKIKFD
+16 SFSFGQKIKFD
-27 SNKNQD
+27 SKKTQD

-75 NSLVGG
+75 SSLVGG

-132 DINAIEKSARI
+132 DMNAIEKSARI
-143 SAQEGTADGIQ
+143 SAKEGTADGIQ
-154 WTFSPMVDISRDPR
+154 WTFSPMVDVSRDPR

-188 AMIKGYQGSDLSLK
+188 AMIKGYQGNDLSLK

-232 SMYNTYFPPYKAAVD
+232 AMYNTYFPPYKAAVD

-254 TSFNVVDGVPASGN
+254 TSFNVVDGIPASGN

-338 KIETID
+338 KIGTID

-359 FEDPYRYIDSKRAKT
+359 FEDPYRYTDPKRAKT
-374 EIFTKENRTEAR
+374 EIFTKENRSEAR
-386 KIAAGSMVLLKND
+386 KVAAGSMVLLKND
-399 KHVLPLK
+399 KQVLPLK

-420 SNNMPGTWAI
+420 SDNMPGTWAI
-430 VARYND
+430 AARYND
-436 AISLKKALSNKHITY
+436 AISLKKALSNKNIIY

-460 KLDFDNATIFGKK
+460 KVDFDNATIFGKK
-473 PNWDD
+473 PKWDE
-478 RNIDVLIKEAVEA
+478 RNADVLIKEAVEA

-517 LDISSTQKRLLQAMY
+517 LDISSTQKKLLQALY
-532 DTGKPVVVILF
+532 DTGKPVVVVLF
-543 TGRAMTIVEENEK
+543 TGRAMTIGEENEK

-563 WFAGTEAGDAIADIL
+563 WFGGTEAGDAIADVL
-578 FGDVNPSGKLPVT
+578 FGDVNPSGKLPIT

-632 CNTPLYPFGFGLSY
+632 CNTPLYPFGYGLSY
-646 TTFTISDIRLNKV
+646 TTFTISDLKLNKV
-659 SISQNESLTA
+659 SINQNESLTA
-669 TVQLKNT
+669 TVQLKNN
-676 GNFDGAE
+676 GDYDGAE
-683 IVQLYIKD
+683 VVQLYIKD
-691 IFGSTV
+691 VFGSTV

-714 ESKRISF
+714 ESKQVTF
-721 TIKPED
+721 TIKPDD
-727 LKFYNSEL
+727 LKFYNSEW
-735 KFVSEPGDFEVYV
+735 
-748 GNSSN
+748 
-753 ANLSAKFTLN
+753 

>member
-1 MRKQH
+1 MRKN
-6 FTLLVIALGM
+6 FILLVTALGM
-16 SFSLGQKIKFD
+16 SFSFGQKIKFD
-27 SNKNQD
+27 SKKTQD

-75 NSLVGG
+75 SSLVGG

-115 HGYETVFPIPL
+115 HGYETVFPIPI

-132 DINAIEKSARI
+132 DMNAIEKSARI

-188 AMIKGYQGSDLSLK
+188 AMIKGYQENDLSLK

-232 SMYNTYFPPYKAAVD
+232 AMYNTYFPPYKAAVD

-254 TSFNVVDGVPASGN
+254 TSFNVVDGIPASGN

-338 KIETID
+338 KIGTID

-359 FEDPYRYIDSKRAKT
+359 FEDPYRYTDPKRAKT
-374 EIFTKENRTEAR
+374 EIFTKENRSEAR
-386 KIAAGSMVLLKND
+386 KVAAGSMVLLKND
-399 KHVLPLK
+399 KQVLPLK

-420 SNNMPGTWAI
+420 SDNMPGTWAI
-430 VARYND
+430 AARYND
-436 AISLKKALSNKHITY
+436 AISLKKALSNKNIIY

-460 KLDFDNATIFGKK
+460 KVDFDNATIFGKK
-473 PNWDD
+473 PKWDE
-478 RNIDVLIKEAVEA
+478 RNADVLIKEAVEA

-517 LDISSTQKRLLQAMY
+517 LDISSTQKKLLQALY
-532 DTGKPVVVILF
+532 DTGKPVVVVLF
-543 TGRAMTIVEENEK
+543 TGRAMTIGEENEK

-563 WFAGTEAGDAIADIL
+563 WFGGTEAGDAIADVL
-578 FGDVNPSGKLPVT
+578 FGDVNPSGKLPIT

-632 CNTPLYPFGFGLSY
+632 CNTPLYPFGYGLSY
-646 TTFTISDIRLNKV
+646 TTFTISDLKLNKV
-659 SISQNESLTA
+659 SINQNESLTA
-669 TVQLKNT
+669 TVQLKNN
-676 GNFDGAE
+676 GDYDGAE
-683 IVQLYIKD
+683 VVQLYIKD
-691 IFGSTV
+691 VFGSTV

-714 ESKRISF
+714 ESKQVTF
-721 TIKPED
+721 TIKPDD

-753 ANLSAKFTLN
+753 ADLTSKFTLN

>member
-1 MRKQH
+1 MRKN
-6 FTLLVIALGM
+6 FILLVTALGM
-16 SFSLGQKIKFD
+16 SFSFGQKIKFD
-27 SNKNQD
+27 SKKTQD

-75 NSLVGG
+75 SSLVGG

-132 DINAIEKSARI
+132 DMNAIEKSARI

-188 AMIKGYQGSDLSLK
+188 AMIKGYQGNNLSLK

-232 SMYNTYFPPYKAAVD
+232 AMYNTYFPPYKAAVD

-268 KWLMTEVLRNQWG
+268 KWLMTAVLRNQWG

-344 QAVKRVLEAKYKLGL
+344 QAVKRVLEVKYKLGL
-359 FEDPYRYIDSKRAKT
+359 FEDPYRYTDPKRAKT
-374 EIFTKENRTEAR
+374 EIFTKENRSEAR
-386 KIAAGSMVLLKND
+386 KVAAGSMVLLKND
-399 KHVLPLK
+399 KQVLPLK

-420 SNNMPGTWAI
+420 SDNMPGTWAI
-430 VARYND
+430 AARYND
-436 AISLKKALSNKHITY
+436 AISLKKALSNKNIIY

-460 KLDFDNATIFGKK
+460 KVDFDNATIFGKK
-473 PNWDD
+473 PKWDE
-478 RNIDVLIKEAVEA
+478 RNADVLIKEAVEA

-517 LDISSTQKRLLQAMY
+517 LDISSTQKKLLQALY
-532 DTGKPVVVILF
+532 DTGKPVVVVLF
-543 TGRAMTIVEENEK
+543 TGRAMTIGEENEK

-563 WFAGTEAGDAIADIL
+563 WFGGTEAGDAIADVL
-578 FGDVNPSGKLPVT
+578 FGDVNPSGKLPIT

-632 CNTPLYPFGFGLSY
+632 CNTPLYPFGYGLSY
-646 TTFTISDIRLNKV
+646 TTFTISDLKLNKV
-659 SISQNESLTA
+659 SINQNESLTA

-676 GNFDGAE
+676 GNYDGAE
-683 IVQLYIKD
+683 VVQLYIKD
-691 IFGSTV
+691 VFGSTV

-714 ESKRISF
+714 ESKQVTF
-721 TIKPED
+721 TIKPDD

-753 ANLSAKFTLN
+753 ADLTSKFTLN

>member
-1 MRKQH
+1 MRKN
-6 FTLLVIALGM
+6 FILLVTALGM
-16 SFSLGQKIKFD
+16 SFSFGQKIKFD
-27 SNKNQD
+27 SKKTQD

-75 NSLVGG
+75 SSLVGG

-132 DINAIEKSARI
+132 DMNAIEKSARI
-143 SAQEGTADGIQ
+143 SAKEGTADGIQ
-154 WTFSPMVDISRDPR
+154 WTFSPMVDVSRDPR

-188 AMIKGYQGSDLSLK
+188 AMIKGYQGNDLSLK

-232 SMYNTYFPPYKAAVD
+232 AMYNTYFPPYKAAVD

-338 KIETID
+338 KIGTID

-359 FEDPYRYIDSKRAKT
+359 FEDPYRYTDPKRAKT
-374 EIFTKENRTEAR
+374 EIFTKESRSEAR
-386 KIAAGSMVLLKND
+386 KVAAGSMVLLKND
-399 KHVLPLK
+399 KQVLPLK

-420 SNNMPGTWAI
+420 SDNMPGTWAI
-430 VARYND
+430 AARYND
-436 AISLKKALSNKHITY
+436 AISLKKALSNKNIIY

-460 KLDFDNATIFGKK
+460 KVDFDNATIFGKK
-473 PNWDD
+473 PKWDE
-478 RNIDVLIKEAVEA
+478 RNADVLIKEAVEA

-517 LDISSTQKRLLQAMY
+517 LDISSTQKKLLQALY
-532 DTGKPVVVILF
+532 DTGKPVVVVLF
-543 TGRAMTIVEENEK
+543 TGRAMTIGEENEK

-563 WFAGTEAGDAIADIL
+563 WFGGTEAGDAIADVL
-578 FGDVNPSGKLPVT
+578 FGDVNPSGKLPIT

-632 CNTPLYPFGFGLSY
+632 CNTPLYPFGYGLSY
-646 TTFTISDIRLNKV
+646 TTFTISDLKLNKV
-659 SISQNESLTA
+659 SINQNESLTA
-669 TVQLKNT
+669 TVQLKNN
-676 GNFDGAE
+676 GDYDGAE
-683 IVQLYIKD
+683 VVQLYIKD
-691 IFGSTV
+691 VFGSTV

-714 ESKRISF
+714 ESKQVTF
-721 TIKPED
+721 TIKPDD

-753 ANLSAKFTLN
+753 ADLTSKFTLN

>member
-1 MRKQH
+1 MRKN
-6 FTLLVIALGM
+6 FILLVTALGM
-16 SFSLGQKIKFD
+16 SFSFGQKIKFD
-27 SNKNQD
+27 SKKTQD

-75 NSLVGG
+75 SSLVGG

-132 DINAIEKSARI
+132 DMNAIEKSARI

-154 WTFSPMVDISRDPR
+154 WTCSPMVDISRDPR

-188 AMIKGYQGSDLSLK
+188 AMIKGYQGNNLSLK

-232 SMYNTYFPPYKAAVD
+232 AMYNTYFPPYKAAVD

-344 QAVKRVLEAKYKLGL
+344 QAVKRVLEVKYKLGL
-359 FEDPYRYIDSKRAKT
+359 FEDPYRYTDPKRAKT
-374 EIFTKENRTEAR
+374 EIFTKENRSEAR
-386 KIAAGSMVLLKND
+386 KVAAGSMVLLKND
-399 KHVLPLK
+399 KQVLPLK

-420 SNNMPGTWAI
+420 SDNMPGTWAI
-430 VARYND
+430 AARYND
-436 AISLKKALSNKHITY
+436 AISLKKALSNKNIIY

-460 KLDFDNATIFGKK
+460 KVDFDNATIFGKK
-473 PNWDD
+473 PKWDE
-478 RNIDVLIKEAVEA
+478 RNADVLIKEAVEA

-517 LDISSTQKRLLQAMY
+517 LDISSTQKKLLQALY
-532 DTGKPVVVILF
+532 DTGKPVVVVLF
-543 TGRAMTIVEENEK
+543 TGRAMTIGEENEK

-563 WFAGTEAGDAIADIL
+563 WFGGTEAGDAIADVL
-578 FGDVNPSGKLPVT
+578 FGDVNPSGKLPIT

-632 CNTPLYPFGFGLSY
+632 CNTPLYPFGYGLSY
-646 TTFTISDIRLNKV
+646 TTFTISDLKLNKV
-659 SISQNESLTA
+659 SINQNESLTA

-676 GNFDGAE
+676 GNYDGAE
-683 IVQLYIKD
+683 VVQLYIKD
-691 IFGSTV
+691 GFGSPV

-714 ESKRISF
+714 ESKQVTF
-721 TIKPED
+721 TIKPDD

-753 ANLSAKFTLN
+753 ADLTSKFTLN

>member
-1 MRKQH
+1 MRKN
-6 FTLLVIALGM
+6 FILLVTALGM
-16 SFSLGQKIKFD
+16 SFSFGQKIKFD
-27 SNKNQD
+27 SKKTQD

-75 NSLVGG
+75 SSLVGG

-132 DINAIEKSARI
+132 DMNAIEKSARI

-188 AMIKGYQGSDLSLK
+188 AMIKGYQGNNLSLK

-232 SMYNTYFPPYKAAVD
+232 AMYNTYFPPYKAAVD

-344 QAVKRVLEAKYKLGL
+344 QAVKRVLEVKYKLGL
-359 FEDPYRYIDSKRAKT
+359 FEDPYRYTDPKRAKT
-374 EIFTKENRTEAR
+374 EIFTKENRSEAR
-386 KIAAGSMVLLKND
+386 KVAAGSMVLLKND
-399 KHVLPLK
+399 KQVLPLK
-406 KDTKIA
+406 KDTKIT
-412 LVGPMADA
+412 LVKPIANA
-420 SNNMPGTWAI
+420 SNNMPET
-430 VARYND
+430 
-436 AISLKKALSNKHITY
+436 
-451 AQGANLVEN
+451 
-460 KLDFDNATIFGKK
+460 
-473 PNWDD
+473 
-478 RNIDVLIKEAVEA
+478 
-491 AKKSDVIVAAVGESS
+491 
-506 EMSGESSSKTN
+506 
-517 LDISSTQKRLLQAMY
+517 
-532 DTGKPVVVILF
+532 
-543 TGRAMTIVEENEK
+543 
-556 ATAILNT
+556 
-563 WFAGTEAGDAIADIL
+563 
-578 FGDVNPSGKLPVT
+578 
-591 FPRSVGQIPIY
+591 
-602 YAHYNTG
+602 
-609 RPISKDA
+609 
-616 NDNCKF
+616 
-622 EKYRSNYLDQ
+622 
-632 CNTPLYPFGFGLSY
+632 
-646 TTFTISDIRLNKV
+646 
-659 SISQNESLTA
+659 
-669 TVQLKNT
+669 
-676 GNFDGAE
+676 
-683 IVQLYIKD
+683 
-691 IFGSTV
+691 
-697 RPVRELK
+697 
-704 GFQKIFLKKG
+704 
-714 ESKRISF
+714 
-721 TIKPED
+721 
-727 LKFYNSEL
+727 
-735 KFVSEPGDFEVYV
+735 
-748 GNSSN
+748 
-753 ANLSAKFTLN
+753 

>member
-1 MRKQH
+1 MRKN
-6 FTLLVIALGM
+6 FILLVTALGM
-16 SFSLGQKIKFD
+16 SFSFGQKIKFD
-27 SNKNQD
+27 SKKTQD

-75 NSLVGG
+75 SSLVGG

-132 DINAIEKSARI
+132 DMNAIEKSARI
-143 SAQEGTADGIQ
+143 SAKEGTADGIQ
-154 WTFSPMVDISRDPR
+154 WTFSPMVDVSRDPR

-188 AMIKGYQGSDLSLK
+188 AMIKGYQGNDLSLK

-232 SMYNTYFPPYKAAVD
+232 AMYNTYFPPYKAAVD

-254 TSFNVVDGVPASGN
+254 TSFNVVDGIPASGN

-338 KIETID
+338 KIGTID

-359 FEDPYRYIDSKRAKT
+359 FEDPYRYTDPKRAKT
-374 EIFTKENRTEAR
+374 EIFTKENRSEAR
-386 KIAAGSMVLLKND
+386 KVAAGSMVLLKND
-399 KHVLPLK
+399 KQVLPLK

-420 SNNMPGTWAI
+420 SDNMPGTWAI
-430 VARYND
+430 AARYND
-436 AISLKKALSNKHITY
+436 AISLKKALSNKNIIY

-460 KLDFDNATIFGKK
+460 KVDFDNATIFGKK
-473 PNWDD
+473 PKWDE
-478 RNIDVLIKEAVEA
+478 RNADVLIKEAVEA

-517 LDISSTQKRLLQAMY
+517 LDISSTQKKLLQALY
-532 DTGKPVVVILF
+532 DTGKPVVVVLF
-543 TGRAMTIVEENEK
+543 TGRAMTIGEENEK

-563 WFAGTEAGDAIADIL
+563 WFGGTEAGDAIADVL
-578 FGDVNPSGKLPVT
+578 FGDVNPSGKLPIT

-632 CNTPLYPFGFGLSY
+632 CNTPLYPFGYGLSY
-646 TTFTISDIRLNKV
+646 TTFTISDLKLNKV
-659 SISQNESLTA
+659 SINQNESLTA
-669 TVQLKNT
+669 TVQLKNN
-676 GNFDGAE
+676 GDYDGAE
-683 IVQLYIKD
+683 VVQLYIKD
-691 IFGSTV
+691 VFGSTV

-714 ESKRISF
+714 ESKQVTF
-721 TIKPED
+721 TIKPDD

-753 ANLSAKFTLN
+753 ADLTSKFTLN

>member
-1 MRKQH
+1 MRKN
-6 FTLLVIALGM
+6 FILLVTALGM
-16 SFSLGQKIKFD
+16 SFSFGQKIKFD
-27 SNKNQD
+27 SKKTQD

-75 NSLVGG
+75 SSLVGG

-132 DINAIEKSARI
+132 DMNAIEKSARI
-143 SAQEGTADGIQ
+143 SAKEGTADGIQ
-154 WTFSPMVDISRDPR
+154 WTFSPMVDVSRDPR

-188 AMIKGYQGSDLSLK
+188 AMIKGYQENDLSLK

-232 SMYNTYFPPYKAAVD
+232 AMYNTYFPPYKAAVD

-254 TSFNVVDGVPASGN
+254 TSFNVVDGIPASGN

-338 KIETID
+338 KIGTID

-359 FEDPYRYIDSKRAKT
+359 FEDPYRYTDPKRAKT
-374 EIFTKENRTEAR
+374 EIFTKESRSEAR
-386 KIAAGSMVLLKND
+386 KVAAGSMVLLKND
-399 KHVLPLK
+399 KQVLPLK

-420 SNNMPGTWAI
+420 SDNMPGTWAI
-430 VARYND
+430 AARYND
-436 AISLKKALSNKHITY
+436 AISLKKALSNKNIIY

-460 KLDFDNATIFGKK
+460 KVDFDNATIFGKK
-473 PNWDD
+473 PKWDE
-478 RNIDVLIKEAVEA
+478 RNADVLIKEAVEA

-517 LDISSTQKRLLQAMY
+517 LDISSTQKKLLQALY
-532 DTGKPVVVILF
+532 DTGKPVVVVLF
-543 TGRAMTIVEENEK
+543 TGRAMTIGEENEK

-563 WFAGTEAGDAIADIL
+563 WFGGTEAGDAIADVL
-578 FGDVNPSGKLPVT
+578 FGDVNPSGKLPIT

-632 CNTPLYPFGFGLSY
+632 CNTPLYPFGYGLSY
-646 TTFTISDIRLNKV
+646 TTFTISDLKLNKV
-659 SISQNESLTA
+659 SINQNESLTA
-669 TVQLKNT
+669 TVQLKNN
-676 GNFDGAE
+676 GDYDGAE
-683 IVQLYIKD
+683 VVQLYIKD
-691 IFGSTV
+691 VFGSTV

-714 ESKRISF
+714 ESKQVTF
-721 TIKPED
+721 TIKPDD

-753 ANLSAKFTLN
+753 ADLTSKFTLN